1 MKIKLSIIIVVISI
15 NVVSCITGDSK
26 TDSESEQ
33 YDLAL
38 DESKSNKSFVDY
50 ISHFTPLQLPM
61 ALYPCRIDIQN
72 MKLYEFKP
80 FEYRE
85 YNTDNYTAALGRMSI
100 NKSYIAAIVLNY
112 ADCYLPA
119 LHTYT
124 IYGEKIDSA
133 LLAIDT
139 GGGSDVGYQSVMYTQ
154 INKDLTFYV
163 CDSVCVWQIDSLMVD
178 RKVIQ
183 EEYVVYF
190 TGKIL
195 DNGKIEMSKTR
206 IRNNTHIKHATQEV
220 SD

>member
-15 NVVSCITGDSK
+15 NIVSCITSDSK

-50 ISHFTPLQLPM
+50 ISHFTPLQLPIT
-61 ALYPCRIDIQN
+61 LYPCGMDIQN

-80 FEYRE
+80 FEYGE
-85 YNTDNYTAALGRMSI
+85 YNTDNYTAALGRMSL
-100 NKSYIAAIVLNY
+100 NKSYIATIVLNY

-139 GGGSDVGYQSVMYTQ
+139 GGGSDIGYQSVMYTQ

-163 CDSVCVWQIDSLMVD
+163 CDSVCVLQIDSLMVD

-183 EEYVVYF
+183 EEYVVFF

-206 IRNNTHIKHATQEV
+206 INTHIKHATQEV

>member
-1 MKIKLSIIIVVISI
+1 M
-15 NVVSCITGDSK
+15 SCRTGDSK
-26 TDSESEQ
+26 TDSKSEQ
-33 YDLAL
+33 YDLAI
-38 DESKSNKSFVDY
+38 DETNPKKSIFADY
-50 ISHFTPLQLPM
+50 ISHFETLQLPI
-61 ALYPCRIDIQN
+61 ALYPCSMDIQN

-139 GGGSDVGYQSVMYTQ
+139 GGGSDVGYQSIMYTQ

-206 IRNNTHIKHATQEV
+206 IRNNTHIKHATQAV

>member
-15 NVVSCITGDSK
+15 NIVSCITSDSK

-50 ISHFTPLQLPM
+50 ISHFTPLQLPIT
-61 ALYPCRIDIQN
+61 LYPCGMDIQN

-80 FEYRE
+80 FEYGE
-85 YNTDNYTAALGRMSI
+85 YNTDNYTAALGRMSL
-100 NKSYIAAIVLNY
+100 NKSYIATIVLNY

-139 GGGSDVGYQSVMYTQ
+139 GGGSDIGYQSVMYTQ

-183 EEYVVYF
+183 EEYVVFF

-206 IRNNTHIKHATQEV
+206 INTHIKHATQEV